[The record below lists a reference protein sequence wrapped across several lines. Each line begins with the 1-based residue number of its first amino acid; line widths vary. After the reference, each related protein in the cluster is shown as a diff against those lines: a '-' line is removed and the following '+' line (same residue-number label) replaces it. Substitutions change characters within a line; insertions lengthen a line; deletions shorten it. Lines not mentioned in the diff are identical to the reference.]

1 MRPRFAR
8 QLHRVLD
15 ARLFGAAPQ
24 PEAHRGGAGPVPGR
38 RVVEQL
44 HAYSH
49 RLFDAVDYVGL
60 GTCEFM
66 VTDAGKVYFLEV
78 NPRLQVEHTVSEEVS
93 GLDLVREQLQIAAG
107 GKVSPEP
114 TARGHSFELRITSED
129 PKTNLTPAP
138 ARSNACSGQRDP
150 ACGWIPA

>member
-1 MRPRFAR
+1 M
-8 QLHRVLD
+8 
-15 ARLFGAAPQ
+15 
-24 PEAHRGGAGPVPGR
+24 
-38 RVVEQL
+38 
-44 HAYSH
+44 
-49 RLFDAVDYVGL
+49 DYVGL

-107 GKVSPEP
+107 GTVSPEP

-129 PKTNLTPAP
+129 PKTNLTPSSGTLERVQWP
-138 ARSNACSGQRDP
+138 AGPGCR
-150 ACGWIPA
+150 WIPAWSKETRSRRSSTR

>member
-8 QLHRVLD
+8 QLHRTRRATVRQRRNQKLIEE
-15 ARLFGAAPQ
+15 APA
-24 PEAHRGGAGPVPGR
+24 PFLGDD
-38 RVVEQL
+38 VVEQL

-114 TARGHSFELRITSED
+114 TARGHSFELRITSEGRRR
-129 PKTNLTPAP
+129 T
-138 ARSNACSGQRDP
+138 
-150 ACGWIPA
+150 